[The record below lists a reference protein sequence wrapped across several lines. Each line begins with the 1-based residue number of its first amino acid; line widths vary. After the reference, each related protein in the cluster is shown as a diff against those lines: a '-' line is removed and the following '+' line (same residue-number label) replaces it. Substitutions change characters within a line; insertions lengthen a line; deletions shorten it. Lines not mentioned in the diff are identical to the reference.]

1 MPYYYLLFADAV
13 LIALDILLAHGTT
26 PWHCFPVDF
35 LFVPAAMLVM
45 ERKRNLI
52 PPALFVAVMWLG
64 CLSVSFSGKNVKATL
79 TVLVLAVS
87 GVVTLVWSEMDK
99 YSRPGTLFKNSAALN
114 SLRDSSWTFYLIV
127 LFIAM
132 LLIMSGTAFMDAVGV
147 LLCAALSVILYLR
160 QRTGRCFY
168 VRPKTEKYIVS
179 MSDSILKQPVIKEN
193 CNLDLKMNALY
204 VKAVDYMEQKAPYL
218 REDFCLDSFARDL
231 LTNRV
236 YLSRTINIYSG
247 QNFRQFVN
255 YYRVRYSIGLMK
267 KDKHMMVDELAAL
280 SGFHSS
286 VSYNT
291 AFRLFMH
298 ESPKE
303 WMHNHHMELENG
315 TYSFPA

>member
-1 MPYYYLLFADAV
+1 M
-13 LIALDILLAHGTT
+13 DILLAHGTV
-26 PWHCFPVDF
+26 PWHSLPADF
-35 LFVPAAMLVM
+35 LFIPTALLVLG
-45 ERKRNLI
+45 RRRSPI
-52 PPALFVAVMWLG
+52 PPMQIVVTMWVG
-64 CLSVSFSGKNVKATL
+64 CLSVPVFGKNVKAML
-79 TVLVLAVS
+79 TVLVLAVAGIVS
-87 GVVTLVWSEMDK
+87 LVSSEMDK
-99 YSRPGTLFKNSAALN
+99 YSRPGALFKNSAALN
-114 SLRDSSWTFYLIV
+114 SLKDSSWTFYLIV
-127 LFIAM
+127 LFLAM
-132 LLIMSGTAFMDAVGV
+132 MLVLSGTAFTYAAGTLLGV
-147 LLCAALSVILYLR
+147 ALSVVLYLR
-160 QRTGRCFY
+160 RRTGRCFY
-168 VRPKTEKYIVS
+168 VRRKTENYIIS
-179 MSDSILKQPVIKEN
+179 MSENILKQPVIKDN
-193 CNLDLKMNALY
+193 CNLDVKMNALY

-218 REDFCLDSFARDL
+218 KEDFCLDSFARDL

-267 KDKHMMVDELAAL
+267 NDKHMMVDELAAL